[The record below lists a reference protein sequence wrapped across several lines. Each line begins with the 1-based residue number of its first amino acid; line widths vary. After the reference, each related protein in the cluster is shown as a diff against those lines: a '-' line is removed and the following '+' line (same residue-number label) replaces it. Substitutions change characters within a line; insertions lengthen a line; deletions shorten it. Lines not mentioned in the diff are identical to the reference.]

1 MNFGNFFPGTF
12 CEAFGRL
19 GPNEKM
25 AQIDILRIAKDSL
38 DDNSD
43 TRLLFSCVVYTQ
55 WLEIKLKK
63 SPFAT
68 LILIWKWRKKK
79 FARSAFGLP
88 RSALEEETFQLIF

>member
-1 MNFGNFFPGTF
+1 MNFGNFFQVTF

-43 TRLLFSCVVYTQ
+43 TRLLFSCVVYAQ
-55 WLEIKLKK
+55 WLKIKPKK
-63 SPFAT
+63 SHLF
-68 LILIWKWRKKK
+68 
-79 FARSAFGLP
+79 
-88 RSALEEETFQLIF
+88 